1 MLNILDAVIILAL
14 LLGAVLGFKRGIIKS
29 AVMFIG
35 AILVIVLAFL
45 LKNPVSI
52 FLYNN
57 LPFFKLGGIFEGVS
71 VINILIYEAI
81 AFLITFAIL
90 MVILRILIMISS
102 GIEKLLDMTIV
113 LGIPSKILGAVFGL
127 LEAFLFVFIGLYAMF
142 QFNLF
147 STITND
153 SLYAKKIVG
162 STPVLSNAVSDAF
175 DSFREIYDLQSKY
188 ATKDK
193 NSEAYNKE
201 ALEILLKNDVITPE
215 ATKKLVEKGKI
226 VISNVNE
233 LLERYED

>member
-90 MVILRILIMISS
+90 MIILRILIMISS

-175 DSFREIYDLQSKY
+175 DSFREIYDLQTKY